1 MKLLLVCKKFPYP
14 PKDGETIA
22 IFNHIKGYHK
32 AGHQVAVAAIN
43 TSKHHT
49 DMKSLPEAVLK
60 LAQFHS
66 VDIDTAVRPVAA
78 FINLFQNT
86 SYHIARFEATSF
98 KEKLENILTGNKF
111 DVIQLEGLYLAPY
124 LSVVRKQSKALV
136 AMRPHNIEHEIW
148 ERMADTL
155 APGLKKHYLKLQA
168 ARLKKYEISM
178 LNKYDVIV
186 PITSRDGALFKKLGC
201 SLPMFASPA
210 GVDSEEY
217 KPDDRLPEFPSV
229 FFLGG
234 LDWLPNQDGLKWFIE
249 KVWSRVAQAN
259 NRVKFFIA
267 GRNAPR
273 WIQNLDE
280 NGVKVIGEVDDAKAF
295 INSKSIMAVPLFSG
309 SGMRIKIIE
318 GMAMGKT
325 VISTGLGAEGI
336 DYSAGENIIIAD
348 TAEEFYRAIIKC
360 IDNREYATSIGK
372 NAARFAR
379 EYFNN
384 DTLVNSLLK
393 FYSEI
398 IAG

>member
-1 MKLLLVCKKFPYP
+1 MKVLLVCKKFPYP

-32 AGHQVAVAAIN
+32 AGHQVTVAAIN

-49 DMKSLPEAVLK
+49 DVKSLPEAVLK

-66 VDIDTAVRPVAA
+66 VDIDTALRPVAA

-86 SYHIARFEATSF
+86 SYHIARFVAKSF
-98 KEKLENILTGNKF
+98 EEKLENILTENKF
-111 DVIQLEGLYLAPY
+111 DVIQLEGLYVAPY

-148 ERMADTL
+148 ERMADHL
-155 APGLKKHYLKLQA
+155 APGLKKWYLKLQA
-168 ARLKKYEISM
+168 ARLKKYEIGM

-186 PITSRDGALFKKLGC
+186 PITARDGALFEQFGC
-201 SLPMFASPA
+201 KLPMFISPA
-210 GVDSEEY
+210 GVDLEEY
-217 KPDDRLPEFPSV
+217 RIDASKPEFPSV

-249 KVWSRVAQAN
+249 KVWRRVAQAN
-259 NRVKFFIA
+259 NHVKFFIA
-267 GRNAPR
+267 GRNAPP
-273 WIQNLDE
+273 WINNLDE
-280 NGVKVIGEVDDAKAF
+280 NGVEAIGEVDDAKAF
-295 INSKSIMAVPLFSG
+295 MNSKSIMVVPLFSG

-325 VISTGLGAEGI
+325 ILSTGLGAEGI

-348 TAEEFYRAIIKC
+348 TAEEFYREIIKC
-360 IDNREYATSIGK
+360 IDNREYAAAIGK
-372 NAARFAR
+372 NASGFAR
-379 EYFNN
+379 AHFNN
-384 DTLVNSLLK
+384 DKQVNSLMK
-393 FYSEI
+393 FYSET